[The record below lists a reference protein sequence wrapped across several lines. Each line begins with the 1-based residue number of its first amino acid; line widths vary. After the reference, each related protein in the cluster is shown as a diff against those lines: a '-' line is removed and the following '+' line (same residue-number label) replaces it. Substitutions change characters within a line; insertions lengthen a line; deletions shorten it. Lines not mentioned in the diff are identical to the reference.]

1 MQIRVVVAN
10 LVVFLFSFHSS
21 SKKIGWL
28 TSKAS
33 QDSKSESM
41 IGKNGLRFTFFCI
54 SQLFFSVSGLI
65 YKK

>member
-10 LVVFLFSFHSS
+10 LVFFLFSFLSS

-41 IGKNGLRFTFFCI
+41 IGKNGLRFTFFA
-54 SQLFFSVSGLI
+54 SLNFFRFLV
-65 YKK
+65 

>member
-41 IGKNGLRFTFFCI
+41 IGKNGLRFTFLHL
-54 SQLFFSVSGLI
+54 STFFGFWFDL
-65 YKK
+65 

>member
-10 LVVFLFSFHSS
+10 LVFFLFSFLSS

-41 IGKNGLRFTFFCI
+41 IGKNGLRFTFLA
-54 SQLFFSVSGLI
+54 SLNFFFRFLV
-65 YKK
+65 

>member
-1 MQIRVVVAN
+1 MQIRVAVAN
-10 LVVFLFSFHSS
+10 LVFFLFSFLSS

-41 IGKNGLRFTFFCI
+41 IGKNGLRFTFFA
-54 SQLFFSVSGLI
+54 SLNFFFRFLV
-65 YKK
+65 